1 MIPAPPSA
9 PVARVSR
16 PVILFTTLFFAPVA
30 VTAAPQPIDLA
41 TTLRLAG
48 ADNLSVKIAQEK
60 LAEARADA
68 AIARERMFPWVTAGL
83 GFRQHENN
91 LQTVEGRIIDA
102 DKRSFSAGVG
112 LNAQWDLGEVYYQK
126 LAAQQR
132 ARAEEAALTTQR
144 QNTVTDAALAYYE
157 LLRTTATIGIAT
169 EALAISERHHAQLV
183 ASASAG
189 VTFAGDV
196 QRVATARA
204 RHETAVE
211 QAREQ
216 ARIAAAR
223 LAELLKLDPT
233 VDLTPNPAE
242 LIPTT
247 LVPTSSSSSP
257 SELKRA
263 AGTGAPAPDLPALVS
278 RALAARPELTQ
289 ADARLA
295 AVREQHHGARTAPLI
310 PVVSA
315 QATLGGL
322 GGDTGL
328 RSWSR
333 GFDSANDYSVGLSW
347 RIGPGGLFDRSRVRS
362 SEARLRRGEL
372 ELEQTRDAIRRQ
384 VVEFH
389 ARAVSLSAQ
398 LASLRAA
405 LDAATKTAE
414 LSRDRRAQAVGGVL
428 EDLIAEDELTR
439 ARRDYVA
446 AVAAFDQSQHALL
459 RAVGGEAP
467 AK

>member
-1 MIPAPPSA
+1 MFSFRPLTTVALLAAIPFSV
-9 PVARVSR
+9 PVSS
-16 PVILFTTLFFAPVA
+16 
-30 VTAAPQPIDLA
+30 AAPQPIDLA

-60 LAEARADA
+60 LAEARAEADV
-68 AIARERMFPWVTAGL
+68 ARERLFPWVSIGTT
-83 GFRQHENN
+83 FRQHENN

-102 DKRSFSAGVG
+102 DKRSFSAGIG
-112 LNAQWDLGEVYYQK
+112 LNAQWDFGEVYYQK

-132 ARAEEAALTTQR
+132 ARAEDAALATQR

-157 LLRTTATIGIAT
+157 LLRATATIQIALD
-169 EALAISERHHAQLV
+169 ALAISERHHAQLV

-204 RHETAVE
+204 RNETAVQ

-233 VDLTPNPAE
+233 VDLTPNSAE
-242 LIPTT
+242 LLPTT
-247 LVPTSSSSSP
+247 LVPTSTSTSDLKLAASP
-257 SELKRA
+257 GA
-263 AGTGAPAPDLPALVS
+263 AAAPDLAALVS

-295 AVREQHHGARTAPLI
+295 AVREQHNGARNAPLI
-310 PVVSA
+310 PVVNASA
-315 QATLGGL
+315 TIGGL

-333 GFDSANDYSVGLSW
+333 GFDNSNDYGVGLSW

-372 ELEQTRDAIRRQ
+372 ELEQTRDTIRRQ
-384 VVEFH
+384 VVEFS
-389 ARAVSLSAQ
+389 ARATSLSAQ

-405 LDAATKTAE
+405 LDSAEKTAQ
-414 LSRDRRAQAVGGVL
+414 LSRERRAQSVSGVL
-428 EDLIAEDELTR
+428 EDLLAEEELTR

-459 RAVGGEAP
+459 RVLGGEA
-467 AK
+467 K

>member
-1 MIPAPPSA
+1 MFPFRPIATVALVAAPFLA
-9 PVARVSR
+9 
-16 PVILFTTLFFAPVA
+16 F
-30 VTAAPQPIDLA
+30 AAPQPIDLA

-48 ADNLSVKIAQEK
+48 ADNLSVKIAKEK
-60 LAEARADA
+60 LAEARSDADV
-68 AIARERMFPWVTAGL
+68 ARERMFPWVTAGL

-91 LQTVEGRIIDA
+91 IQTVEGRIIDA
-102 DKRSFSAGVG
+102 DKRSFSAGFG

-132 ARAEEAALTTQR
+132 ARAEEAALSTQR

-157 LLRTTATIGIAT
+157 LLRATATISIAT
-169 EALAISERHHAQLV
+169 DALELSSRHHAQLV

-204 RHETAVE
+204 RNETAVQ

-233 VDLTPNPAE
+233 VELTPAVAE

-247 LVPTSSSSSP
+247 LVPAST
-257 SELKRA
+257 EL
-263 AGTGAPAPDLPALVS
+263 GALIA

-295 AVREQHHGARTAPLI
+295 AVREQHNGAVKAPLI

-315 QATLGGL
+315 SATVGGL

-333 GFDSANDYSVGLSW
+333 GFDSANDYGVGLSW

-389 ARAVSLSAQ
+389 ARASSLSAQ

-405 LDAATKTAE
+405 LDSATKTAE
-414 LSRDRRAQAVGGVL
+414 LSRDRRAQGVSGVL
-428 EDLIAEDELTR
+428 EDLIAEEELTR
-439 ARRDYVA
+439 ARRDYVS
-446 AVAAFDQSQHALL
+446 AVAQFDQSQHALL
-459 RAVGGEAP
+459 RALGGEVP
-467 AK
+467 AKSP